1 MVIEIHLA
9 IVTNN
14 EGRFEKHNVCY
25 FILCLILISIGV
37 FWYLMIPFTL
47 GSCTWTSH
55 ILILLIRPSLFP
67 LDLLPPSLSP
77 ISTFKRSVSLFSTRC
92 VLF

>member
-14 EGRFEKHNVCY
+14 EGGFEKHNVYY

-37 FWYLMIPFTL
+37 FWYLMILFTL

-55 ILILLIRPSLFP
+55 ILILSIRPSLSP
-67 LDLLPPSLSP
+67 LDLLRPSLSP
-77 ISTFKRSVSLFSTRC
+77 ISTCKRSVSLFSTRC
-92 VLF
+92 VLS